1 MVLLLFQKE
10 HVLATNNL
18 SVLFVA
24 SEVEGLIKSGGLADV
39 AKALPQAL
47 QNHQQ
52 DVRISIPA
60 YTGIEQLSEAET
72 VLETELTSWP
82 HTAYRVLKLMLG
94 DNQVYLIDC
103 PPYFNRPS
111 MYAENNQAYTDNGE
125 RFAFFSAA
133 CLDMLPKLGFQPD
146 IVHANDWH
154 TGLVPFLLKHRYGND
169 AFFANTRS
177 VISIHNAVFKGVF
190 SYDDVQCL
198 PEFHSRNVPDAAV
211 SATHITML
219 KAGVMNADKIN
230 AVSPTYAEEL
240 KTELGSH
247 GMAWEFQQRS
257 TDLVGILNGCDYSAW
272 NPETDP
278 NLPLN
283 YKANRQ
289 SMVRGKN
296 ACKKALQE
304 KVGLEESDCAMFGMV
319 CRLTQQKG
327 VHYLLPALAD
337 FLKHDVQVVVV
348 GTGDPILAAQLRDV
362 SAQFANKFI
371 FVEAYDNE
379 LAHLVEAASD
389 FFLMP
394 SEFEPCGLNQIYSMA
409 YGTLPI
415 VRGVGGLKDSVNDY
429 DVDSA
434 DATGFVFYEPTP
446 QGLLLT
452 MLRALLLYAQNT
464 NEVRRVQLQAMQK
477 DFCWHKAAEEYLQL
491 YRAALN

>member
-1 MVLLLFQKE
+1 
-10 HVLATNNL
+10 
-18 SVLFVA
+18 
-24 SEVEGLIKSGGLADV
+24 
-39 AKALPQAL
+39 
-47 QNHQQ
+47 
-52 DVRISIPA
+52 
-60 YTGIEQLSEAET
+60 
-72 VLETELTSWP
+72 
-82 HTAYRVLKLMLG
+82 
-94 DNQVYLIDC
+94 
-103 PPYFNRPS
+103 

-154 TGLVPFLLKHRYGND
+154 TGLVPFLLKHRYGNE

-247 GMAWEFQQRS
+247 GMAWEFQQRAD
-257 TDLVGILNGCDYSAW
+257 DLVGILNGCDYSAW
-272 NPETDP
+272 NPETDSS
-278 NLPLN
+278 LPLN

-296 ACKKALQE
+296 ACKRALQE
-304 KVGLEESDCAMFGMV
+304 KLGLEASDCAMFGMV

-362 SAQFANKFI
+362 SAQFANKLV

-379 LAHLVEAASD
+379 LAHLVEAGSD

-429 DVDSA
+429 DA
-434 DATGFVFYEPTP
+434 DLEEATGFVFYEPTP
-446 QGLLLT
+446 QALLLT
-452 MLRALLLYAQNT
+452 MLRALLLYAQSP
-464 NEVRRVQLQAMQK
+464 NEVRRVQLHAMQK
-477 DFCWHKAAEEYLQL
+477 DFCWRKAAEEYLQL